1 MRHERQGLHF
11 AFREPSL
18 HVGAIA
24 VAVFLVEH
32 TRCVMEDIRQGVAVA
47 CDSLGC
53 VDPFCERFLS
63 VHGAFKLAFQQRFA
77 LCQRIDFLLVVVFAV
92 DDIDRFSRELARERL
107 QHGAVFGLHSAIR
120 LGVGPQETTGEQ
132 HRQGYRPNAI
142 ALLRRRLGVVAF
154 DGIARL
160 IRYTTTTRRAAFMS

>member
-18 HVGAIA
+18 HVGTIA

-32 TRCVMEDIRQGVAVA
+32 TRCVMEDIRQGVAAA

-77 LCQRIDFLLVVVFAV
+77 LCQRIDFPPVVVFAV
-92 DDIDRFSRELARERL
+92 DDIDRFSRELA
-107 QHGAVFGLHSAIR
+107 VSDCSTMPSS
-120 LGVGPQETTGEQ
+120 VC
-132 HRQGYRPNAI
+132 
-142 ALLRRRLGVVAF
+142 
-154 DGIARL
+154 IARFAWASAHRKSL
-160 IRYTTTTRRAAFMS
+160 ASSADRATVQTL